1 MNQERKNTIII
12 NMRSGREHIITDPT
26 DIKKKKIR
34 GNYDRFYATKFDTL
48 GIEQTP

>member
-26 DIKKKKIR
+26 DIKKKIR

-48 GIEQTP
+48 GTEQTP